1 MGWEPAKLPKFATE
15 RCTSLEPWTP
25 TSAVRDRATA
35 RRERQREQQRPAEH
49 LRANELG
56 RRKVKRMCPL
66 IAPYFKLTTGRGKK
80 TETLSSIVRGGTK
93 GGA

>member
-1 MGWEPAKLPKFATE
+1 ME

-56 RRKVKRMCPL
+56 DGVPNSSTIYVSVNCPL
-66 IAPYFKLTTGRGKK
+66 RQTYDR
-80 TETLSSIVRGGTK
+80 
-93 GGA
+93 